1 MKKMF
6 FFLLICA
13 SVEAQQLA
21 PLTVEKI
28 MRDPKWIGVA
38 PSNVFWGEDSKQ
50 VYFQWNPEKS
60 AGDSLYAISVSG
72 PTAVKVNPPV
82 RRQLPSPFGDYN
94 TAKTKKVYEKNGD
107 IFLLDVATGKITPV
121 TNSVDRESNPAFS
134 SDEKKILFI
143 SNNNLYRWEIGT
155 GTFTQLTDFKK
166 GTKKADPKLSEQ
178 EKWLK
183 ADQLA
188 YLEVLRERNINK
200 RLSEKNM
207 KANLPKRPK
216 EIYLDEKNADNIQ

>member
-50 VYFQWNPEKS
+50 VYFQWNPEKL
-60 AGDSLYAISVSG
+60 AGDSLYAISVSS
-72 PTAVKVNPPV
+72 PTPVKVNPLV

-94 TAKTKKVYEKNGD
+94 SARTKKVYEKNGD
-107 IFLLDVATGKITPV
+107 IFLLDVLTGKATPV
-121 TNSVDRESNPAFS
+121 TNSVDRESNPVFS

-143 SNNNLYRWEIGT
+143 ANGNLYRWET
-155 GTFTQLTDFKK
+155 GSGAFAQLTD
-166 GTKKADPKLSEQ
+166 
-178 EKWLK
+178 
-183 ADQLA
+183 
-188 YLEVLRERNINK
+188 
-200 RLSEKNM
+200 
-207 KANLPKRPK
+207 
-216 EIYLDEKNADNIQ
+216 